1 MASSLTFG
9 MLVQYATTCLVCLAL
24 ALSRSWSLTLV
35 ILSAVPLLMAIQAFS
50 QAFAGPLLAAERAQ
64 IATAGTLVD
73 RAVVAIATV
82 KAFNAV
88 PHELSALNPILDSI
102 RGAARKLNAAW
113 GFTSCLSQFVM
124 MTMFVQGF
132 WFGAKLVRDGKISA
146 GDVMSVFWAC
156 LIATSNMQMCIP
168 QLITLTK
175 GKFAAVSLLGLID
188 GTHLAS
194 PSPTITNQSSVTILS
209 PHKHR
214 RPMYLRKIVPPR
226 CTGEFTLHN
235 VTFAYPSRPTVPVL
249 THVSIYLP
257 ANETTFIVGGSGSGK
272 STLAQ
277 LLLRMYNP
285 QDGTIQLDD
294 QDVAYLDE
302 AWMRQHVAGI
312 SQNCILFDMSVHDN
326 VALGLANSVTGR
338 RPEDATRKEVIEACR
353 MALLHDFVR
362 DLPDGYDT
370 KLGNGGANL
379 SGVQK
384 QRLAIARARLRNPTV
399 LILGMS
405 LPSPTSLPSFP
416 NNTLPADEATSAL
429 DATSRILVFEAIKR
443 WRRNQTTIV
452 ITHDLSQI
460 GPNDFVYV
468 LKGGSVV
475 EQGYRYDL
483 EMAKDGEFRDMMEMQ
498 GATGGYL
505 PEKEEQAQI
514 VEVDAILEKATQLE
528 KEDVES
534 LSEEVRPFNL
544 KHQSLARPSLRPV
557 TLGNWMFEAVAELTK
572 DAPTSAVLATRQAS
586 MVHRFVPPEAFA
598 RSMTPG
604 VRPRRPSSVHIPSM
618 PETPT
623 AAYTPTSRSRFS
635 LQFSPT
641 SPIFSSRGMD
651 SRTSLATTTVGLVE
665 DEEGFDVEKAA
676 LRRVGS
682 ASRNRPRRARAYGGG
697 GEAVIT
703 VCKANEKD
711 RKSEKS
717 PEQLQPFWSL
727 MLDIFPTV
735 PHKPLVALGVMI
747 CIMSGAMTPIFSFL
761 LSRLMFEVSVGA
773 SNSSAVNIIGGIV
786 LSVAALDGIL
796 VGLKFFVMQTAAM
809 SWVTRIRKL
818 CYELVLAQDKRW
830 FDKSEN
836 SALRV
841 VQVLVKDGDDARNL
855 IAIVLGQFFVV
866 STMLS
871 VGLVWALVRGWQ
883 LTLVGFAIAPIFG
896 ITMALQ
902 ANLVAKC
909 EVRNKRAR
917 EEVAKG
923 YYEVVFTLY
932 FPSL

>member
-379 SGVQK
+379 SGGQK

-416 NNTLPADEATSAL
+416 
-429 DATSRILVFEAIKR
+429 
-443 WRRNQTTIV
+443 
-452 ITHDLSQI
+452 
-460 GPNDFVYV
+460 
-468 LKGGSVV
+468 
-475 EQGYRYDL
+475 
-483 EMAKDGEFRDMMEMQ
+483 
-498 GATGGYL
+498 
-505 PEKEEQAQI
+505 
-514 VEVDAILEKATQLE
+514 
-528 KEDVES
+528 
-534 LSEEVRPFNL
+534 
-544 KHQSLARPSLRPV
+544 
-557 TLGNWMFEAVAELTK
+557 
-572 DAPTSAVLATRQAS
+572 
-586 MVHRFVPPEAFA
+586 
-598 RSMTPG
+598 
-604 VRPRRPSSVHIPSM
+604 
-618 PETPT
+618 
-623 AAYTPTSRSRFS
+623 
-635 LQFSPT
+635 
-641 SPIFSSRGMD
+641 
-651 SRTSLATTTVGLVE
+651 
-665 DEEGFDVEKAA
+665 
-676 LRRVGS
+676 
-682 ASRNRPRRARAYGGG
+682 
-697 GEAVIT
+697 
-703 VCKANEKD
+703 
-711 RKSEKS
+711 
-717 PEQLQPFWSL
+717 
-727 MLDIFPTV
+727 
-735 PHKPLVALGVMI
+735 
-747 CIMSGAMTPIFSFL
+747 
-761 LSRLMFEVSVGA
+761 
-773 SNSSAVNIIGGIV
+773 
-786 LSVAALDGIL
+786 
-796 VGLKFFVMQTAAM
+796 
-809 SWVTRIRKL
+809 
-818 CYELVLAQDKRW
+818 
-830 FDKSEN
+830 
-836 SALRV
+836 
-841 VQVLVKDGDDARNL
+841 
-855 IAIVLGQFFVV
+855 
-866 STMLS
+866 
-871 VGLVWALVRGWQ
+871 
-883 LTLVGFAIAPIFG
+883 
-896 ITMALQ
+896 
-902 ANLVAKC
+902 
-909 EVRNKRAR
+909 
-917 EEVAKG
+917 
-923 YYEVVFTLY
+923 
-932 FPSL
+932 